1 MTFPTDYKFTMTV
14 GERFREAG
22 YRELLLR
29 LLTNKLTE
37 QCARSL
43 HLEGTRLDF
52 KTSMLTGRSWF
63 SAGRIELHTGETP
76 VTIDCALSVRRWML
90 AYLVLMCALAIAS
103 AFLPESMAPWSS
115 FRVAAV
121 SLFVWATGF
130 FGTIQRFKET
140 VREQIAR
147 ADSEVS
153 LRASILGQ

>member
-1 MTFPTDYKFTMTV
+1 MTV

-43 HLEGTRLDF
+43 RLEGTRLDF
-52 KTSMLTGRSWF
+52 KTSMLTGRTWF
-63 SAGRIELHTGETP
+63 SAGRIELHADETP

-103 AFLPESMAPWSS
+103 VFLPESMSPWSS

-121 SLFVWATGF
+121 SLGVWATGF

-140 VREQIAR
+140 IRGQIAR

-153 LRASILGQ
+153 LRASSLGQ